1 MEFVTGVLSA
11 LLVAGL
17 VGLGMWYFG
26 TVHPFRSYDD
36 PKRNWHEIQKIL
48 HKKEHDK
55 P

>member
-1 MEFVTGVLSA
+1 MEFVTGILSA

-17 VGLGMWYFG
+17 IGLGMWYFG

-36 PKRNWHEIQKIL
+36 PKRNWNEIDKVL
-48 HKKEHDK
+48 RKDTTDK